1 MSWRRTNGPE
11 IVTVGGN
18 WYWQH
23 MTGLFYRAY
32 TTESAERCAM
42 YNGGRTCVKT

>member
-18 WYWQH
+18 WYWQS

-32 TTESAERCAM
+32 TKPAEYLSK